1 VQCHLKAELPL
12 LAIRYH
18 VNKQMKARVA
28 PLLLD
33 MSMTFQQPEQITHLI
48 KQAGEGA
55 EIVYK
60 SGDVYFRID
69 LRSDDI
75 SLWRSYFSAHSSNA
89 NLLVACQDG
98 DGDLKETKLTWVVGS
113 SIRTALVSGKKEA
126 KALLEA
132 IGVVTELASLVCDRC
147 YGLGAS
153 TIWAFYLDRKDTLS
167 ATPLGSCL

>member
-1 VQCHLKAELPL
+1 
-12 LAIRYH
+12 
-18 VNKQMKARVA
+18 MKARVA

>member
-1 VQCHLKAELPL
+1 MQCHLKAELPL

-75 SLWRSYFSAHSSNA
+75 SLWRSYFLAHSSNA